1 MGRTS
6 AAVVDNFQVKIQAP
20 GNFLAVQ
27 DFTFQVQQPDAV
39 ANKGNFFR
47 LRAVVH
53 AEAHRRFHVDCLMCC
68 SDFEGGHDSRRE
80 HGRVFVFA
88 RSLQSVKTARM
99 QTMQVRADL
108 RVLPPGRPVVRWSG
122 LLLCAPCFEFL
133 AI

>member
-1 MGRTS
+1 MMGRTS

-53 AEAHRRFHVDCLMCC
+53 AEAHRRFHVDCLMCLVLQRC
-68 SDFEGGHDSRRE
+68 GKWGRFFGVDTGVCFRPFFSQ
-80 HGRVFVFA
+80 HGCRQCK
-88 RSLQSVKTARM
+88 SEL
-99 QTMQVRADL
+99 
-108 RVLPPGRPVVRWSG
+108 
-122 LLLCAPCFEFL
+122 
-133 AI
+133 I